1 MEVDAYRPLQ
11 SEVGRPIKS
20 HVEHQD
26 FEGVRKQSKYIVL
39 ITYVEVLVNALR
51 TTSFFCLEDGKKKKR
66 NTELTSFL
74 LPEDATEVEK
84 KNYYEMFV
92 KDGQC
97 SVHAA
102 CKER

>member
-39 ITYVEVLVNALR
+39 ITYVQVLVNALR
-51 TTSFFCLEDGKKKKR
+51 ITSF
-66 NTELTSFL
+66 NFL
-74 LPEDATEVEK
+74 FRRRKEK
-84 KNYYEMFV
+84 E
-92 KDGQC
+92 
-97 SVHAA
+97 A
-102 CKER
+102 